1 MLTVTIITPERSLAP
16 IQADHVTLPAFDGE
30 VGIRTGHQAYVCQ
43 LGVGHLKIK
52 SSTQADTIMALKG
65 GVAQVLKDQVK
76 ILAESVIE
84 ASAISEQELV
94 KKLIELAS
102 KSYDDPLEFAQAKAT
117 GHWLATQLK
126 VAGKQVPA
134 EAMAKLGI

>member
-1 MLTVTIITPERSLAP
+1 MLTVSIITPERALPSY
-16 IQADHVTLPAFDGE
+16 QAQHVTFTAVDGQ
-30 VGIRTGHQAYVCQ
+30 VGVRAGMAPMVAQLKVGFAMIRDAAG
-43 LGVGHLKIK
+43 KERSI
-52 SSTQADTIMALKG
+52 ALKG

-84 ASAISEQELV
+84 AGAISEQELV
-94 KKLIELAS
+94 KKLNELAS
-102 KSYDDPLEFAQAKAT
+102 KNYDDPLEFAQAKAT

-134 EAMAKLGI
+134 EAMSKLGI